1 MAEKLKDALV
11 WLDMEMTGL
20 DPETCVPVQ
29 VAMIITDAELNPLA
43 ELADVTIWA
52 PESALAAMEPIP
64 RQMHTENKLI
74 ERIRESK
81 ISLGDAEK
89 ELMKVLTKWVPY
101 GRGIL
106 CGNSI
111 HQDRR
116 FLRRYFPAFDG
127 YLGYRMVDV
136 SSLKELARRWYGQ
149 GALYTKGSGK
159 HTALSDVRESID
171 ELKHYRAV
179 MMRPAPP
186 PA

>member
-1 MAEKLKDALV
+1 MSTPAMSESNLV

-29 VAMIITDAELNPLA
+29 VALIITDSELNTLV

-52 PESALAAMEPIP
+52 PDAALAAMEPIP
-64 RQMHTENKLI
+64 RQMHTDNKLI
-74 ERIRESK
+74 ERIRTSQ

-89 ELMKVLTKWVPY
+89 ELMKVVSKWVPY

-116 FLRRYFPAFDG
+116 FLRKYFPTFEG

-136 SSLKELARRWYGQ
+136 SSIKELAKRWYGPS
-149 GALYTKGSGK
+149 ALYTKGQGN
-159 HTALSDVRESID
+159 HTALADVRESIE
-171 ELKHYRAV
+171 ELKHYRSEI
-179 MMRPAPP
+179 MRPKA
-186 PA
+186 